1 MDSEYVTL
9 VEPIDDP
16 ASMSEQALKSVLEAI
31 LFAASE
37 PISLKQF
44 QAALSGLDAR
54 TLRKVLDTLR
64 ADYQEM
70 ERSFHLAEVANGYQ
84 ICTRPQY
91 SEWIQKFYT
100 QQVRVTLS
108 PPALETLAIV
118 AYKQPVTRA
127 DVAAIRGVNSD
138 SVLNSL
144 IEKGLVSIAGRKAGR
159 SLLFSTTDE
168 FLQQFGLKDASELP
182 SLDEIDELL
191 SAPNERRIPSRTAP
205 SCYGGAH
212 SVMNYNAWFQCSEGC
227 GETYPLT
234 EIIYRC
240 QNCDGLLEVQHDME
254 TLKQRSA
261 TDWKSLF
268 EKRYMRT
275 QYPYGSGVWGKKELV
290 CPNVEDANII
300 SMYEGGTNL
309 FWAERFGEQ
318 LGLSDLWIK
327 QCGNS
332 HTGSFKDLGMTVLV
346 SMVKQIIAES
356 GNIRAVMC
364 ASTGDTSA
372 SLAAYAS
379 AAGIPAIILLP
390 KAKVTREQLIQ
401 PIAKWGIDALTGNG
415 FRRLYGDC
423 AKNSLIART
432 SISRIRLTLS
442 ESRGKK
448 RLVSKLCS
456 SSIGRFRIGL
466 LFREA
471 TLATCLHS
479 DSDF

>member
-191 SAPNERRIPSRTAP
+191 SAPNESESPQEPPPAVTEERTA
-205 SCYGGAH
+205 
-212 SVMNYNAWFQCSEGC
+212 
-227 GETYPLT
+227 
-234 EIIYRC
+234 
-240 QNCDGLLEVQHDME
+240 
-254 TLKQRSA
+254 
-261 TDWKSLF
+261 
-268 EKRYMRT
+268 
-275 QYPYGSGVWGKKELV
+275 
-290 CPNVEDANII
+290 
-300 SMYEGGTNL
+300 
-309 FWAERFGEQ
+309 
-318 LGLSDLWIK
+318 
-327 QCGNS
+327 
-332 HTGSFKDLGMTVLV
+332 
-346 SMVKQIIAES
+346 
-356 GNIRAVMC
+356 
-364 ASTGDTSA
+364 
-372 SLAAYAS
+372 
-379 AAGIPAIILLP
+379 
-390 KAKVTREQLIQ
+390 
-401 PIAKWGIDALTGNG
+401 
-415 FRRLYGDC
+415 
-423 AKNSLIART
+423 
-432 SISRIRLTLS
+432 
-442 ESRGKK
+442 
-448 RLVSKLCS
+448 
-456 SSIGRFRIGL
+456 
-466 LFREA
+466 
-471 TLATCLHS
+471 
-479 DSDF
+479 